1 MIDAYNIRKTKFLF
15 MIIIDQ
21 VGELKED
28 VNNTKKKTEKLR
40 DDVDKQ
46 EVRVTQVEYIADDT
60 VDKVQEID
68 KKASKIWLSRSI
80 LIYCSISR

>member
-1 MIDAYNIRKTKFLF
+1 MFNIPKTQFWF
-15 MIIIDQ
+15 IIFIDQ

-28 VNNTKKKTEKLR
+28 VKTTKKETEKLR